1 MVQSFLAVRY
11 VMLVAALGAM
21 LGAMLM
27 FWEGAAELVSA
38 AKHVTTPQPGR
49 GVAPFVM
56 HATDAILFGVVL
68 IIFGYAIAFG
78 FVINL
83 PPEVRRSL
91 PAWMQSESVSHL
103 KQSLVEVILVYMVVD
118 VATDWSEGDMRLDWT
133 SLIKPVSIVLI
144 AGALRLLSRPGDT
157 ATPSV

>member
-1 MVQSFLAVRY
+1 
-11 VMLVAALGAM
+11 
-21 LGAMLM
+21 
-27 FWEGAAELVSA
+27 
-38 AKHVTTPQPGR
+38 
-49 GVAPFVM
+49 
-56 HATDAILFGVVL
+56 
-68 IIFGYAIAFG
+68 
-78 FVINL
+78 
-83 PPEVRRSL
+83 
-91 PAWMQSESVSHL
+91 MQSESVSHL